1 MSATQTPRTLRFGTK
16 NSQACNEPLA
26 GPRRIDNAEQNN
38 TSADLAALKE
48 LLRAY
53 PGLLEEEV
61 GAVAR
66 ALAQATMAASAVAMH
81 SSNPEHMSAL
91 EKIRLGRSLDKARA
105 ATREEEQ
112 REKAD
117 GTEEDEGSGQQASG
131 QRRRW
136 ITQAHLR
143 RLQSEG
149 VVFRKGKFTEEENAI
164 IDEAVTAFV
173 EMQGLTRQQMYEHL
187 FQQRRGH
194 GSDAGRQVRR
204 AFWPVLAEAL
214 PERPLQ
220 AIYHHVRR
228 KFHPHNYQGA
238 WTADE
243 DERLQQLVAVHGPAW
258 EAISQQMGRMGTNC
272 RDRWRYIQGGRGPR
286 TGGGSSGGDV
296 ANRASTDMQ
305 RRCE

>member
-1 MSATQTPRTLRFGTK
+1 MSATQNPLRIGTK
-16 NSQACNEPLA
+16 NSQTCQLLA
-26 GPRRIDNAEQNN
+26 GPRESAERHG
-38 TSADLAALKE
+38 TKTDPAALKE
-48 LLRAY
+48 LLQTY
-53 PGLLEEEV
+53 PGLLEGEV

-81 SSNPEHMSAL
+81 SSNSEHMSAL
-91 EKIRLGRSLDKARA
+91 EKIRLGRKLDKARA
-105 ATREEEQ
+105 VSREDE
-112 REKAD
+112 REKANSAE
-117 GTEEDEGSGQQASG
+117 GEEGGRQQTGG

-149 VVFRKGKFTEEENAI
+149 VVFRKGKFTEEENTI

-194 GSDAGRQVRR
+194 GGDAGRQVRR

-238 WTADE
+238 WTAGE

-286 TGGGSSGGDV
+286 AVGS
-296 ANRASTDMQ
+296 RASTDM
-305 RRCE
+305 